1 MDLFSKLYS
10 HISFIFLKL
19 DIILWQYYLKLWSPT
34 STNVVHFSFMLL
46 VLWMLIE
53 IQVKHLVSKET
64 AKKK

>member
-34 STNVVHFSFMLL
+34 NVVHFSFMLL